1 MLSDSTVLSYY
12 IRGLRDLRL
21 PYVGHDATPIVNGFI
36 VGSAGTWFWTF
47 CEAQVPF
54 SGVYAGF
61 YVPNVIR
68 LQQAHGTPV
77 AFTSCGKRDIMYV
90 TMHKR
95 R

>member
-61 YVPNVIR
+61 YVPTVIR
-68 LQQAHGTPV
+68 LPSLSIRG
-77 AFTSCGKRDIMYV
+77 SCQLR
-90 TMHKR
+90 
-95 R
+95 

>member
-61 YVPNVIR
+61 YVPTVIR
-68 LQQAHGTPV
+68 LPLGEASQVG
-77 AFTSCGKRDIMYV
+77 DIPA
-90 TMHKR
+90 
-95 R
+95 